1 MCKVVF
7 CDSVLSTLHV
17 SISYDTRSMIL
28 AILIYLVERLRE
40 SERRCT
46 CASYFRS
53 SRTYLVPSS
62 PRGPRGTTFRM
73 PLVSYETALS
83 ITLTLS
89 LLCFARRNPVRR
101 RCSFGIPFAVEE
113 LVPFSRHW
121 FHCRPAHS
129 LLWPA
134 LLSSFNGSRKT
145 FQIPR
150 DDQPIFIAL
159 LGILDLL
166 YFVLISLY
174 L

>member
-1 MCKVVF
+1 M
-7 CDSVLSTLHV
+7 SLSHMTREAWYLQSLYIWSSDFASQKGDAPVHH
-17 SISYDTRSMIL
+17 ISGLQEPIL
-28 AILIYLVERLRE
+28 CHHHLEALEEPL
-40 SERRCT
+40 
-46 CASYFRS
+46 
-53 SRTYLVPSS
+53 
-62 PRGPRGTTFRM
+62 FRM

-101 RCSFGIPFAVEE
+101 RCPSGIPFAVEE